1 MRKTAFVVS
10 ALALVGIVA
19 AAGCISTETQSP
31 EGYWTLPGTDVLMT
45 ITPEGSVL
53 GKAPVN
59 LFSGFCTVEGDRIS
73 FNIGAT
79 LMTDSEEERA
89 FFAALN
95 SADSFKI
102 VDGKLVLMSE
112 GKEVL
117 TFAKA
122 VLGTWTTEDGIVIT
136 FNRDMT
142 FSANGPVN
150 LFSGSYAYTE
160 NGIEF
165 TNVLS
170 TMAFGSEEDMA
181 AEAAFLAVLAN
192 PQTFSVD
199 NGKLTLGKL
208 TLTAS
213 VVGNWVTFDG
223 IDLSLAEDGSVSGK
237 AQVNT
242 FMGEFEE
249 ADGKIT
255 FKNIVSTKMMG
266 APEDMEAEAAFFKA
280 LEEETFE
287 FGKFLT
293 AEGITFIRT

>member
-1 MRKTAFVVS
+1 MKKTAFVVL

-142 FSANGPVN
+142 FGGHGPVN
-150 LFSGSYAYTE
+150 SFSGSYAYTE

-165 TNVLS
+165 SNVIS

-181 AEAAFLAVLAN
+181 VESAFFAVLAE
-192 PQTFSVD
+192 PQTFALAP
-199 NGKLTLGKL
+199 GKLTIGEL

-213 VVGNWVTFDG
+213 VVGEWVTFDG

-266 APEDMEAEAAFFKA
+266 APEDMEAEAAFFEA
-280 LEEETFE
+280 LEANTFAD
-287 FGKFLT
+287 GKFLS
-293 AEGITFIRT
+293 ADGVTFIRA

>member
-266 APEDMEAEAAFFKA
+266 APEDMEAEAAFFEA
-280 LEEETFE
+280 LEANTFQD
-287 FGKFLT
+287 GKFLT
-293 AEGITFIRT
+293 ADGVTFIRA

>member
-1 MRKTAFVVS
+1 
-10 ALALVGIVA
+10 VGIVA

-266 APEDMEAEAAFFKA
+266 APEDMEAEAAFFEA
-280 LEEETFE
+280 LEANTFQD
-287 FGKFLT
+287 GKFLT
-293 AEGITFIRT
+293 ADGVTFIRA

>member
-1 MRKTAFVVS
+1 MKKTAFVVL

-31 EGYWTLPGTDVLMT
+31 EGYWTLPGTDVIMT

-122 VLGTWTTEDGIVIT
+122 VLGSWATEDGIVIT

-181 AEAAFLAVLAN
+181 VESAFLAVLAN
-192 PQTFSVD
+192 PQTLSVD

-242 FMGEFEE
+242 FMGEYEVK
-249 ADGKIT
+249 DGKIT

-287 FGKFLT
+287 LGKFLT

>member
-1 MRKTAFVVS
+1 MRKTAFVVL

-31 EGYWTLPGTDVLMT
+31 EGYWTLLGTDVLMT

-266 APEDMEAEAAFFKA
+266 APEDMEAEAAFFEA
-280 LEEETFE
+280 LEANTFQD
-287 FGKFLT
+287 GKFLT
-293 AEGITFIRT
+293 ADGVTFIRA

>member
-1 MRKTAFVVS
+1 MKKTAFVVL

-59 LFSGFCTVEGDRIS
+59 LFSGFCTVEGDSIS

-122 VLGTWTTEDGIVIT
+122 LIGTWTTEDGIVIT

-142 FSANGPVN
+142 FGGHGPVN
-150 LFSGSYAYTE
+150 SFSGSYAYTE

-165 TNVLS
+165 SNVIS

-181 AEAAFLAVLAN
+181 VESAFFAVLAE
-192 PQTFSVD
+192 PQTFSIGG
-199 NGKLTLGKL
+199 GKLTIGEL

-213 VVGNWVTFDG
+213 VVGEWVTFDG

-266 APEDMEAEAAFFKA
+266 APEDMEAEAAFFEA
-280 LEEETFE
+280 LGANTFAD
-287 FGKFLT
+287 GKFLS
-293 AEGITFIRT
+293 AGGVTFIRA

>member
-1 MRKTAFVVS
+1 MRKTAFVVL

-142 FSANGPVN
+142 FGGHGPVN
-150 LFSGSYAYTE
+150 SFSGSYAYTE

-165 TNVLS
+165 SNVIS

-181 AEAAFLAVLAN
+181 VESAFFAVLAE
-192 PQTFSVD
+192 PQTFSIGG
-199 NGKLTLGKL
+199 GKLTIGKL
-208 TLTAS
+208 ALTAS
-213 VVGNWVTFDG
+213 VAGNWVTFDG

-266 APEDMEAEAAFFKA
+266 APEDMEAEAAFFEA
-280 LEEETFE
+280 LEANTFQD
-287 FGKFLT
+287 GKFLT
-293 AEGITFIRT
+293 ADGVTFIRA

>member
-1 MRKTAFVVS
+1 MKKTAFVILAV
-10 ALALVGIVA
+10 ALVGIVA

-31 EGYWTLPGTDVLMT
+31 EGYWTLPGTDVIMT

-59 LFSGFCTVEGDRIS
+59 LFSGFCEVDGDKLT
-73 FNIGAT
+73 FNLAST
-79 LMTDSEEERA
+79 LMTGSEDDGP
-89 FFAALN
+89 FFAAIN
-95 SADSFKI
+95 SVDSFKI

-117 TFAKA
+117 TFSKA

-142 FSANGPVN
+142 FGGHGPVN
-150 LFSGSYAYTE
+150 SFSGSYAYTE

-165 TNVLS
+165 SNVIS

-181 AEAAFLAVLAN
+181 VESAFFAVLAN
-192 PQTFSVD
+192 PQTLSVD

-213 VVGNWVTFDG
+213 VVGEWVTFDG

-266 APEDMEAEAAFFKA
+266 APEDMEAEAAFFEA
-280 LEEETFE
+280 LEANTFQD
-287 FGKFLT
+287 GKFL
-293 AEGITFIRT
+293 AADGVTFIRA

>member
-1 MRKTAFVVS
+1 MRKTAFVILAV
-10 ALALVGIVA
+10 ALVGIVA

-31 EGYWTLPGTDVLMT
+31 EGYWTLPGTDVIMT

-59 LFSGFCTVEGDRIS
+59 LFSGFCTVDGDKLT
-73 FNIGAT
+73 FNLAST
-79 LMTDSEEERA
+79 LMTGSEDDGP
-89 FFAALN
+89 FFAAIN
-95 SADSFKI
+95 SVDSFKI

-112 GKEVL
+112 GKDVL

-142 FSANGPVN
+142 FGGHGPVN
-150 LFSGSYAYTE
+150 SFSGSYAYTE

-165 TNVLS
+165 SNVIS

-181 AEAAFLAVLAN
+181 VESAFFAVLAN

-242 FMGEFEE
+242 FMGEYEVK
-249 ADGKIT
+249 DGKVT

-266 APEDMEAEAAFFKA
+266 APEDMEAEAAFFEA
-280 LEEETFE
+280 LEANTFQD
-287 FGKFLT
+287 GKFLT
-293 AEGITFIRT
+293 ADGVTFIRA

>member
-1 MRKTAFVVS
+1 MKKTAFVVL
-10 ALALVGIVA
+10 ALALMGIVA

-31 EGYWTLPGTDVLMT
+31 EGYWMIPGTDITMT
-45 ITPEGSVL
+45 ITPDGSVF
-53 GKAPVN
+53 GQAPVN
-59 LFSGFCTVEGDRIS
+59 FYFGSCTVEGDRIS

-122 VLGTWTTEDGIVIT
+122 LIGAWTTEDGVLVIFNSDKT
-136 FNRDMT
+136 FGGH
-142 FSANGPVN
+142 GPVN
-150 LFSGSYAYTE
+150 SFSGEYVITE

-165 TNVLS
+165 INVIS

-181 AEAAFLAVLAN
+181 VESAFFAALAEAK
-192 PQTFSVD
+192 TFSIGG
-199 NGKLTLGKL
+199 GKLTIGKL
-208 TLTAS
+208 ALTPS
-213 VVGNWVTFDG
+213 VVGNWMTLDG
-223 IDLSLAEDGSVSGK
+223 ITLVLAEDGSVSGQ
-237 AQVNT
+237 APVNT
-242 FMGEFEE
+242 FMGEYEV
-249 ADGKIT
+249 ADGKVT

-266 APEDMEAEAAFFKA
+266 APEDMEAEAAFFEA
-280 LEEETFE
+280 LEANTFQD
-287 FGKFLT
+287 GKFLT
-293 AEGITFIRT
+293 ADGVTFIRA

>member
-1 MRKTAFVVS
+1 MRKTAFVILAV
-10 ALALVGIVA
+10 ALVGIVA

-31 EGYWTLPGTDVLMT
+31 EGYWMIPGTDVIMT
-45 ITPEGSVL
+45 ITPDGSVL

-59 LFSGFCTVEGDRIS
+59 QFFGFCEVDGDKLTINLAS
-73 FNIGAT
+73 T
-79 LMTDSEEERA
+79 LMTGSEDESA
-89 FFAALN
+89 FFAAIN
-95 SADSFKI
+95 SVDSFKI
-102 VDGKLVLMSE
+102 VDDKLVLMSE
-112 GKEVL
+112 GEEVL
-117 TFAKA
+117 SFAK
-122 VLGTWTTEDGIVIT
+122 LIIGTWITEDGILVT

-150 LFSGSYAYTE
+150 LFSGTYAITE

-181 AEAAFLAVLAN
+181 VESTFLAVLAE

-213 VVGNWVTFDG
+213 VVGNWVSVGGNDIIF
-223 IDLSLAEDGSVSGK
+223 AEDGTVSGQ
-237 AQVNT
+237 ALVNT
-242 FMGEFEE
+242 FMGEYEVK
-249 ADGKIT
+249 DGKVT
-255 FKNIVSTKMMG
+255 FKNIGATKMMG

-293 AEGITFIRT
+293 AEGIAFIRT

>member
-1 MRKTAFVVS
+1 MRKTAFVVL

-31 EGYWTLPGTDVLMT
+31 AGDWYVPGTDITMT
-45 ITPEGSVL
+45 ITPEGSVS
-53 GKAPVN
+53 GQAPQN
-59 LFSGFCTVEGDRIS
+59 SYFGSCTIDGDKIA
-73 FNIGAT
+73 FQIGAT

-95 SADSFKI
+95 SVDSFK
-102 VDGKLVLMSE
+102 VENGKLVLMSE

-122 VLGTWTTEDGIVIT
+122 VLGSWATEDGIVIT

-181 AEAAFLAVLAN
+181 VESAFLAVLAE

-213 VVGNWVTFDG
+213 VVGNWVSVGGNDIIF
-223 IDLSLAEDGSVSGK
+223 AEDGTVSGQ
-237 AQVNT
+237 APVNT
-242 FMGEFEE
+242 FMGEYEVK
-249 ADGKIT
+249 DGKVT

>member
-1 MRKTAFVVS
+1 MRKTAFVVL

-213 VVGNWVTFDG
+213 VV
-223 IDLSLAEDGSVSGK
+223 
-237 AQVNT
+237 
-242 FMGEFEE
+242 
-249 ADGKIT
+249 
-255 FKNIVSTKMMG
+255 
-266 APEDMEAEAAFFKA
+266 
-280 LEEETFE
+280 
-287 FGKFLT
+287 
-293 AEGITFIRT
+293 R

>member
-1 MRKTAFVVS
+1 MKKTAFVILAV
-10 ALALVGIVA
+10 ALVGIVA

-31 EGYWTLPGTDVLMT
+31 EGYWTLPGTDVIMT

-59 LFSGFCTVEGDRIS
+59 LFSGFCEVDGDKLT
-73 FNIGAT
+73 FNLAST
-79 LMTDSEEERA
+79 LMTGSEDDGP
-89 FFAALN
+89 FFAAIN
-95 SADSFKI
+95 SVDSFKI

-117 TFAKA
+117 TFSKA

-142 FSANGPVN
+142 FGGHGPVN
-150 LFSGSYAYTE
+150 SFSGSYAYTE

-165 TNVLS
+165 SNVIS

-181 AEAAFLAVLAN
+181 VESAFFAVLAN
-192 PQTFSVD
+192 PQTLSVD

-213 VVGNWVTFDG
+213 VVGEWVTFDG

-266 APEDMEAEAAFFKA
+266 AP
-280 LEEETFE
+280 
-287 FGKFLT
+287 
-293 AEGITFIRT
+293 

>member
-1 MRKTAFVVS
+1 MKKTAFVVL

-59 LFSGFCTVEGDRIS
+59 LFSGFCTVEGDKIS

-95 SADSFKI
+95 SADSFKTEA
-102 VDGKLVLMSE
+102 GKLVLMSE

-122 VLGTWTTEDGIVIT
+122 VLGSWATEDGIVIT

-181 AEAAFLAVLAN
+181 VESAFLAVLAN

-213 VVGNWVTFDG
+213 IVGNWVSIGGNDIIF
-223 IDLSLAEDGSVSGK
+223 AEDGSVSGQ
-237 AQVNT
+237 APVNT
-242 FMGEFEE
+242 FMGEYEVK
-249 ADGKIT
+249 DGKVT
-255 FKNIVSTKMMG
+255 FKNIGATKMMG

>member
-1 MRKTAFVVS
+1 MKKTAFVVL

-31 EGYWTLPGTDVLMT
+31 EGYWTLPGTDVIMT

-59 LFSGFCTVEGDRIS
+59 LFSGFCTVEGDKIS
-73 FNIGAT
+73 FNIAAT

-122 VLGTWTTEDGIVIT
+122 IYGTWVTEDGIVVTI
-136 FNRDMT
+136 NRDMT

-150 LFSGSYAYTE
+150 LISGSYMITE

-181 AEAAFLAVLAN
+181 AESAFLAVLAE

-242 FMGEFEE
+242 FMGEYEVK
-249 ADGKIT
+249 DGKVT

-266 APEDMEAEAAFFKA
+266 APEDIEAEAAFFEA
-280 LEEETFE
+280 LEANTFQD
-287 FGKFLT
+287 GKFLT
-293 AEGITFIRT
+293 ADGVTFIRA

>member
-1 MRKTAFVVS
+1 MRKTAFVILAV
-10 ALALVGIVA
+10 ALVGIVA

-31 EGYWTLPGTDVLMT
+31 EGYWTLPGTDVIMT

-59 LFSGFCTVEGDRIS
+59 LFSGFCTVDGDKLT
-73 FNIGAT
+73 FNLAST
-79 LMTDSEEERA
+79 LMTGSEDDSP
-89 FFAALN
+89 FFAAIN
-95 SADSFKI
+95 SVDSFKI
-102 VDGKLVLMSE
+102 VDDKLVLMSE

-117 TFAKA
+117 TFAK
-122 VLGTWTTEDGIVIT
+122 LIIGTWTTEDGIVIT

-142 FSANGPVN
+142 FGGHGPVN
-150 LFSGSYAYTE
+150 SFSGSYAYTE

-165 TNVLS
+165 SNVIS
-170 TMAFGSEEDMA
+170 TMAFGSGEDMA
-181 AEAAFLAVLAN
+181 VESAFFAVLAE
-192 PQTFSVD
+192 PQTFALAP
-199 NGKLTLGKL
+199 GKLTIGEL

-213 VVGNWVTFDG
+213 VVGEWVTFDG

-266 APEDMEAEAAFFKA
+266 APEDMEAEAAFFEA
-280 LEEETFE
+280 LEANTFQD
-287 FGKFLT
+287 GKFLT
-293 AEGITFIRT
+293 ADGVTFIRA

>member
-1 MRKTAFVVS
+1 MRKTAFVVL
-10 ALALVGIVA
+10 ALALVGIVS

-31 EGYWTLPGTDVLMT
+31 EGYWTLPGTDVIMT

-59 LFSGFCTVEGDRIS
+59 LFSGFCTVEGDKIS
-73 FNIGAT
+73 FNIAAT

-95 SADSFKI
+95 SADSFKTEA
-102 VDGKLVLMSE
+102 GKLVLMSE

-122 VLGTWTTEDGIVIT
+122 VLGSWATEDGIVIT

-150 LFSGSYAYTE
+150 LFSGTYAITE

-181 AEAAFLAVLAN
+181 VESAFLAVLAE

-213 VVGNWVTFDG
+213 VVGNWVSVGGNDIIF
-223 IDLSLAEDGSVSGK
+223 AEDGTVSGQ
-237 AQVNT
+237 APVNT
-242 FMGEFEE
+242 FMGEYEVK
-249 ADGKIT
+249 DGKVT
-255 FKNIVSTKMMG
+255 FKNIGATKMMG

-293 AEGITFIRT
+293 AEGITFIRA

>member
-1 MRKTAFVVS
+1 MRKTAFVVL

-45 ITPEGSVL
+45 LTPEGSVL

-266 APEDMEAEAAFFKA
+266 APEDMEAEAAFFEA
-280 LEEETFE
+280 LEANTFQY
-287 FGKFLT
+287 GKFLT
-293 AEGITFIRT
+293 ADGVTFIRA

>member
-59 LFSGFCTVEGDRIS
+59 LFSGFCTVEGVRIS

-266 APEDMEAEAAFFKA
+266 APEDMEAEAAFFEA
-280 LEEETFE
+280 LEANTFQD
-287 FGKFLT
+287 GKFLT
-293 AEGITFIRT
+293 ADGVTFIRA

>member
-1 MRKTAFVVS
+1 MKKTAFVVL
-10 ALALVGIVA
+10 AIALVGIVA

-31 EGYWTLPGTDVLMT
+31 EGYWTLPGTDVIMT
-45 ITPEGSVL
+45 ITPDGSVL

-59 LFSGFCTVEGDRIS
+59 QFFGFCEVDGDKLT
-73 FNIGAT
+73 FNLAST
-79 LMTDSEEERA
+79 LMTGSEDDSP
-89 FFAALN
+89 FFAAIN
-95 SADSFKI
+95 SVDSFKI
-102 VDGKLVLMSE
+102 VDDKLVLMSE

-122 VLGTWTTEDGIVIT
+122 VLGSWATEDGIVIT

-181 AEAAFLAVLAN
+181 VESAFLAVLAN

-213 VVGNWVTFDG
+213 IVGNWVSIGGNDIIF
-223 IDLSLAEDGSVSGK
+223 AEDGTVSGQ
-237 AQVNT
+237 APVNA
-242 FMGEFEE
+242 FMGEYEVK
-249 ADGKIT
+249 DGKIT

-266 APEDMEAEAAFFKA
+266 APEDMEAEAAFFEA
-280 LEEETFE
+280 LEANTFAD
-287 FGKFLT
+287 GKFLSAGGVT
-293 AEGITFIRT
+293 LIRA

>member
-1 MRKTAFVVS
+1 MKKTAFVVL

-31 EGYWTLPGTDVLMT
+31 EGYWTLPGTDVIMT

-59 LFSGFCTVEGDRIS
+59 LFSGFCTVDGDKLT
-73 FNIGAT
+73 FNLAST
-79 LMTDSEEERA
+79 LMTGSEDDSP
-89 FFAALN
+89 FFAAIN
-95 SADSFKI
+95 SVDSFKI
-102 VDGKLVLMSE
+102 VDDKLVLMSE

-117 TFAKA
+117 TFAK
-122 VLGTWTTEDGIVIT
+122 LIIGTWITEDGILVT

-181 AEAAFLAVLAN
+181 VESAFLAVLAN

-213 VVGNWVTFDG
+213 IVGNWVSIGGNDIIF
-223 IDLSLAEDGSVSGK
+223 AEDGTVSGQ
-237 AQVNT
+237 APVNT
-242 FMGEFEE
+242 FMGEYEVK
-249 ADGKIT
+249 DGKVT
-255 FKNIVSTKMMG
+255 FKNIGATKMMG

-287 FGKFLT
+287 LGKFLT

>member
-1 MRKTAFVVS
+1 MKKTAFVVL

-31 EGYWTLPGTDVLMT
+31 EGYWTLPGTDVIMT

-59 LFSGFCTVEGDRIS
+59 LFSGFCTVDGDKLT
-73 FNIGAT
+73 FNLAST
-79 LMTDSEEERA
+79 LMTGSEDDSP
-89 FFAALN
+89 FFAAIN
-95 SADSFKI
+95 SVDSFKI
-102 VDGKLVLMSE
+102 VDDKLVLMSE

-122 VLGTWTTEDGIVIT
+122 VLGSWATEDGIVIT

-181 AEAAFLAVLAN
+181 VESAFLAVLAN

-213 VVGNWVTFDG
+213 IVGNWVSIGGNDIIF
-223 IDLSLAEDGSVSGK
+223 AEDGTVSGQ
-237 AQVNT
+237 APVNT
-242 FMGEFEE
+242 FMGEYEVK
-249 ADGKIT
+249 DGKVT
-255 FKNIVSTKMMG
+255 FKNIGATKMMG

-287 FGKFLT
+287 LGKFLT

>member
-1 MRKTAFVVS
+1 MKKTAFVVL

-31 EGYWTLPGTDVLMT
+31 EGYWTLPGTDVIMT

-59 LFSGFCTVEGDRIS
+59 LFSGFCTVDGDKLT
-73 FNIGAT
+73 FNLAST
-79 LMTDSEEERA
+79 LMTGSEDDSP
-89 FFAALN
+89 FFAAIN
-95 SADSFKI
+95 SVDSFKI
-102 VDGKLVLMSE
+102 VDDKLVLMSE

-117 TFAKA
+117 TFAK
-122 VLGTWTTEDGIVIT
+122 LIIGTWTTEDGIVIT

-142 FSANGPVN
+142 FGGHGPVN
-150 LFSGSYAYTE
+150 SFSGSYAYTE

-165 TNVLS
+165 SNVIS
-170 TMAFGSEEDMA
+170 TMAFGSGEDMA
-181 AEAAFLAVLAN
+181 VESAFFAVLAE
-192 PQTFSVD
+192 PQTFALAP
-199 NGKLTLGKL
+199 GKLTIGEL

-213 VVGNWVTFDG
+213 VVGEWVTFDG

-242 FMGEFEE
+242 FMGEYEVK
-249 ADGKIT
+249 DGKVT

-266 APEDMEAEAAFFKA
+266 APEDMEAEAAFFEA
-280 LEEETFE
+280 LEANTFE
-287 FGKFLT
+287 RGMFLT
-293 AEGITFIRT
+293 ADGVTFIRA

>member
-1 MRKTAFVVS
+1 
-10 ALALVGIVA
+10 
-19 AAGCISTETQSP
+19 
-31 EGYWTLPGTDVLMT
+31 
-45 ITPEGSVL
+45 
-53 GKAPVN
+53 
-59 LFSGFCTVEGDRIS
+59 
-73 FNIGAT
+73 
-79 LMTDSEEERA
+79 
-89 FFAALN
+89 
-95 SADSFKI
+95 
-102 VDGKLVLMSE
+102 
-112 GKEVL
+112 
-117 TFAKA
+117 
-122 VLGTWTTEDGIVIT
+122 
-136 FNRDMT
+136 MT

-181 AEAAFLAVLAN
+181 VESAFLAVLAN

-242 FMGEFEE
+242 FMGEYEVK
-249 ADGKIT
+249 DGKVT

-266 APEDMEAEAAFFKA
+266 APEDMEAEAAFFEA
-280 LEEETFE
+280 LEANTFQD
-287 FGKFLT
+287 GKFLT
-293 AEGITFIRT
+293 ADGVTFIRA

>member
-266 APEDMEAEAAFFKA
+266 APEDMEAEAAFFEA
-280 LEEETFE
+280 LEANTFAD
-287 FGKFLT
+287 GKFLS
-293 AEGITFIRT
+293 ADGVTFIRA

>member
-1 MRKTAFVVS
+1 MKKTAFVVL
-10 ALALVGIVA
+10 AIALVGIVA

-31 EGYWTLPGTDVLMT
+31 EGYWTLPGTDVIMT
-45 ITPEGSVL
+45 ITPDGSVL

-59 LFSGFCTVEGDRIS
+59 QFFGFCEVDGDKLT
-73 FNIGAT
+73 FNLAST
-79 LMTDSEEERA
+79 LMTGSEDDSP
-89 FFAALN
+89 FFAAIN
-95 SADSFKI
+95 SVDSFKI
-102 VDGKLVLMSE
+102 VDDKLVLMSE

-117 TFAKA
+117 IFAK
-122 VLGTWTTEDGIVIT
+122 LIIGTWTTEDGIVIT

-181 AEAAFLAVLAN
+181 VESAFLAVLAN

-213 VVGNWVTFDG
+213 IVGNWVSIGGNDIIF
-223 IDLSLAEDGSVSGK
+223 AEDGTVSGQ
-237 AQVNT
+237 APVNT
-242 FMGEFEE
+242 FMGEYEVK
-249 ADGKIT
+249 DGKVT
-255 FKNIVSTKMMG
+255 FKNIGATKMMG

-287 FGKFLT
+287 LGKFLT